1 MLTLNK
7 LEYGDYQTPIDFCEK
22 VVNIIKQEVNPNIIL
37 EPTFGIGNFI
47 KVTNQKFDK
56 VKNIYGIEINKEY
69 FKSVQG
75 ITKKFI
81 GYNESIFK
89 FNHKKIIDNMEKDD
103 EMLIIGNPPWVTN
116 SQLMMKELANLPKK
130 NNFKKLKGFESI
142 TGASN
147 FDICEYIILD
157 LLNQYKDTNT
167 KIAILCKT
175 SVVTNIIKEINK
187 YKFKISNM
195 KMYLFDAKKVF
206 GVNCE
211 ACLFFAK
218 IDNICEKTVNVYNV
232 ENPNDLIYKFGWKQN
247 KFYSDFNMID
257 SNIDG
262 KFPVEWRQGIKHDC
276 SKIME
281 LKLID
286 NKYLNGLK
294 EEVDVESNLVYPL
307 LKSSDLKGHYIDKS
321 NKFVIV
327 TQNKIK
333 QDTKYI
339 EDECPKLW
347 NYLNKNKEQLDSRKS
362 SIYNN
367 APAFSIFG
375 IGDYSFY
382 KYKVA
387 ISGFYKKPNFVVVSS
402 NEKSIML
409 DDTCYFIGFK
419 KETDAIITMT
429 LLNSQKVE
437 DFLYS
442 IAFLDKKRPYTKEV
456 LMRIDLPRIIA
467 DTDFNTFK
475 SMLEQYNIE
484 KIITE
489 DEYKEYKSIF
499 INQEQLS
506 FI

>member
-1 MLTLNK
+1 MSILNK
-7 LEYGDYQTPIDFCEK
+7 LEYGDYQTPIDFCK
-22 VVNIIKQEVNPNIIL
+22 KIVDIIKEEVNPSVIL

-47 KVTNQKFDK
+47 KVINQKFDK

-69 FKSVQG
+69 FESVQG
-75 ITKKFI
+75 ITSKFI
-81 GYNESIFK
+81 GYNESIFE
-89 FNHKKIIDNMEKDD
+89 FNHKKIINNIEKND

-130 NNFKKLKGFESI
+130 NNFKKLKGIESI

-167 KIAILCKT
+167 KIALLCKT

-187 YKFKISNM
+187 YEFKISNI

-218 IDNICEKTVNVYNV
+218 LDNICEETVNVYNI
-232 ENPNDLIYKFGWKQN
+232 EKPKDLIYKFGWKKN
-247 KFYSDFNMID
+247 KFYSNFNMVN
-257 SNIDG
+257 SNFDG
-262 KFPVEWRQGIKHDC
+262 KFPIEWRQGIKHDC

-281 LKLID
+281 LKLIN
-286 NKYLNGLK
+286 NKYFNGLK
-294 EEVDVESNLVYPL
+294 EEVNIESNLVYPL
-307 LKSSDLKGHYIDKS
+307 LKSSDLKEKYINKS
-321 NKFVIV
+321 DKFVIV
-327 TQNKIK
+327 TQSKVK

-339 EDECPKLW
+339 AEDSPKLW
-347 NYLNKNKEQLDSRKS
+347 NYLNKNKEKLNSRKS

-367 APAFSIFG
+367 APDFSIFG

-387 ISGFYKKPNFVVVSS
+387 VSGFYKKPNFVVLSS
-402 NEKSIML
+402 SEKSIML
-409 DDTCYFIGFK
+409 DDTCYFIGFE
-419 KETDAIITMT
+419 KEKDAIITMI
-429 LLNSQKVE
+429 LLNSQKVQ

-456 LMRIDLPRIIA
+456 LMRIDLQKIIA
-467 DTDFNTFK
+467 NTDFNSFK
-475 SMLEQYNIE
+475 SMLNQYNID

-489 DEYKEYKSIF
+489 NDYREYKNIIS
-499 INQEQLS
+499 
-506 FI
+506 